1 MGNPERRQKMA
12 ELMPMIREDG
22 LRALAKVRSMAPEHG
37 LDPKRIGMMG
47 YSAGGNV
54 VVNTS
59 LHASEGEGPAFTAA
73 IYTAGWDENVTLPND
88 AGPLFVLCTADDAM
102 ASPNSIRLFEQWR
115 AAGKVA
121 ELHIYGTGGHGFCLR
136 PTNQSVDTWLDRFRD
151 FLAVQGFT
159 DKHQD

>member
-1 MGNPERRQKMA
+1 MAYQSSSPYFHVAWHFHPEIELTYIVESSGNR
-12 ELMPMIREDG
+12 
-22 LRALAKVRSMAPEHG
+22 
-37 LDPKRIGMMG
+37 
-47 YSAGGNV
+47 
-54 VVNTS
+54 
-59 LHASEGEGPAFTAA
+59 
-73 IYTAGWDENVTLPND
+73 
-88 AGPLFVLCTADDAM
+88 FVGD
-102 ASPNSIRLFEQWR
+102 SIRLFEQWR